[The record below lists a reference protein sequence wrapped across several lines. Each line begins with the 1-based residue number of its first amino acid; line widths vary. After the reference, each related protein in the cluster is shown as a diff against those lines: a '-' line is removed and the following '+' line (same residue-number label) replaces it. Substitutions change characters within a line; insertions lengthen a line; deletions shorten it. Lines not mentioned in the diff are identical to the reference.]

1 MQPKASK
8 LQLPLDHLSPTQIDM
23 YLRCG
28 MQYYFRYV
36 LGIKSPPGVTLV
48 DGSSHHKTLHNNNKY
63 KIKTGKD
70 RSVKYL
76 VQKFCDEFSTE
87 AKTIP
92 KSEWKLAETTKDKVI
107 NRGKLIQTQY
117 HKHFA
122 PYLNPDFCEYEV
134 RFKVGKVEV
143 LGYID
148 VGGLCGFNLPTPIW
162 GVFDYKTST
171 RLKSDAELRG
181 SVALSH
187 YGWEAMSLFK
197 SCDWSERPVHV
208 GYCIL
213 KKTGDSKPMFQ
224 STPLTAYRIKWYR
237 QQVLSVANS
246 ISLGSFP
253 VRSAAGWEC
262 CEKYCGY
269 FSRCRGKTQKG

>member
-1 MQPKASK
+1 MKATK
-8 LQLPLDHLSPTQIDM
+8 IQLPMDHLSPTQIDM
-23 YLRCG
+23 YFRCG
-28 MQYYFRYV
+28 WQYYLRYV
-36 LGIKSPPGVTLV
+36 LGIKSPPGVALV
-48 DGSSHHKTLHNNNKY
+48 DGTSHHKTLHNNNKY

-70 RSVKYL
+70 RPVKYL

-92 KSEWKLAETTKDKVI
+92 KSEWRLAETTKDKVI

-122 PYLNPDFCEYEV
+122 PNLVPKFCEHEV
-134 RFKVGKVEV
+134 RFKVGKITV

-148 VGGLCGFNLPTPIW
+148 VGGIYSHVK
-162 GVFDYKTST
+162 GVFDYKTSA
-171 RLKSDAELRG
+171 RLKSDAELK
-181 SVALSH
+181 SSAALSH
-187 YGWEAMSLFK
+187 YGWEALSLLN
-197 SCDWSERPVHV
+197 CNWRNPPHV

-213 KKTGDSKPMFQ
+213 KKTGDSKPLFQ
-224 STPLTAYRIKWYR
+224 STPLMAYRIKWYR

-253 VRSAAGWEC
+253 VRSGVGWEC

-269 FSRCRGKTQKG
+269 WDRCRGKTQKG

>member
-8 LQLPLDHLSPTQIDM
+8 LQLPTDHLSPTQIDM

-28 MQYYFRYV
+28 QQYYFRYV
-36 LGIKSPPGVTLV
+36 LGVKSPPGVNLV
-48 DGSSHHKTLHNNNKY
+48 DGGSHHDTLDNNNKY
-63 KIKTGKD
+63 KIKTGRD
-70 RSVKYL
+70 RPVKYL
-76 VQKFCDEFSTE
+76 VQKFCDTFNTE

-92 KSEWKLAETTKDKVI
+92 KREWRLAETTKDKVI

-122 PYLNPDFCEYEV
+122 PHLIPKFCEYEV
-134 RFKVGKVEV
+134 MFKIGEVDV
-143 LGYID
+143 LGYVD
-148 VGGLCGFNLPTPIW
+148 VGGTYLHVK

-171 RLKSDAELRG
+171 KLKSDNELKG

-187 YGWEAMSLFK
+187 YGWGTLDLLGNSLK
-197 SCDWSERPVHV
+197 DPPHV

-213 KKTGDSKPMFQ
+213 KKTGDSKPLFQ
-224 STPLTAYRIKWYR
+224 STPLTAHRIKWYR

-253 VRSAAGWEC
+253 VRSAVGWEC

-269 FSRCRGKTQKG
+269 WSRCRGKTQKD

>member
-1 MQPKASK
+1 MQRKATK
-8 LQLPLDHLSPTQIDM
+8 LQLPTDHLSPTQIDM
-23 YLRCG
+23 YFRCPA
-28 MQYYFRYV
+28 QYEFRYV
-36 LGIKSPPGVTLV
+36 LGIKSPPGVALV
-48 DGSSHHKTLHNNNKY
+48 DGTSHHKTLHNNNKF

-70 RSVKYL
+70 RPVKYL
-76 VQKFCDEFSTE
+76 VQKFCDDFSTE

-92 KSEWKLAETTKDKVI
+92 RSEWKLAETTKDKII

-122 PYLNPDFCEYEV
+122 PNLVPKFCEHEV
-134 RFKVGKVEV
+134 KYKIGEVTV

-148 VGGLCGFNLPTPIW
+148 VGGTYLHTV
-162 GVFDYKTST
+162 GVFDYKTSA
-171 RLKSDAELRG
+171 RLKSDAELKS

-187 YGWEAMSLFK
+187 YGWEAVSLFK
-197 SCDWSERPVHV
+197 GIDWYKYPVHV
-208 GYCIL
+208 GYVIL

-224 STPLTAYRIKWYR
+224 STPLTPQRIRWYR

-253 VRSAAGWEC
+253 VRSGAGWEC

-269 FSRCRGKTQKG
+269 WSKCRGKTQKG

>member
-1 MQPKASK
+1 MQRKATK
-8 LQLPLDHLSPTQIDM
+8 LQLPTDHLSPSQIDM
-23 YLRCG
+23 YFRCPK
-28 MQYYFRYV
+28 QYEFRYV
-36 LGIKSPPGVTLV
+36 SGIKSPPGVALV
-48 DGSSHHKTLHNNNKY
+48 DGTSHHKTLHNNNKH

-70 RSVKYL
+70 RPVKYL

-92 KSEWKLAETTKDKVI
+92 KSEWKLAETTKDKII

-117 HKHFA
+117 HKYFA
-122 PYLNPDFCEYEV
+122 PNLLPAFCEHEV
-134 RFKVGKVEV
+134 RFKIGEVIV

-148 VGGLCGFNLPTPIW
+148 VGGDVIVANRIVT

-171 RLKSDAELRG
+171 RLKSDAELK
-181 SVALSH
+181 SAVALSH
-187 YGWEAMSLFK
+187 YGWEA
-197 SCDWSERPVHV
+197 CDLLNCNWKDPPHV

-213 KKTGDSKPMFQ
+213 KKTGDSKPLFQ
-224 STPLTAYRIKWYR
+224 STPLTASRIKWYR

-253 VRSAAGWEC
+253 VRSGAGWEC
-262 CEKYCGY
+262 CNKYCGY
-269 FSRCRGKTQKG
+269 WSRCRGKTQKG